1 MSVKEFL
8 INKLDDLRK
17 MLETPTTYKPK
28 LSYDDLI
35 NAESAVGRT
44 IFGPIPLGH
53 QREFFESKKNVWI
66 WHENWPNQIGVME
79 GMTIRYEVRPDG
91 VFKKV
96 NNGMYTKIEGAEL
109 DNFRNAA
116 KTYLNLVKNKLYS

>member
-1 MSVKEFL
+1 MSVKKFL
-8 INKLDDLRK
+8 IDKLDVLRK
-17 MLETPTTYKPK
+17 MLEAPTTYKPR
-28 LSYDDLI
+28 LSYNDLI
-35 NAESAVGRT
+35 NAESELGRT

-66 WHENWPNQIGVME
+66 WHENWQNQIGVME
-79 GMTIRYEVRPDG
+79 EMTIRYEVRPDG

-96 NNGMYTKIEGAEL
+96 NNGLYTKIEGAEL

-116 KTYLNLVKNKLYS
+116 KTYLDLVKNKLYS

>member
-1 MSVKEFL
+1 MSVKEFFL
-8 INKLDDLRK
+8 DKLKSLEK
-17 MLETPTTYKPK
+17 MVAAPTTYKPR
-28 LSYDDLI
+28 LTYDDLI
-35 NAESAVGRT
+35 NAESEIGRT
-44 IFGPIPLGH
+44 IFGPVPLGH

-66 WHENWPNQIGVME
+66 WHENWINQIGVNE
-79 GMTIRYEVRPDG
+79 GLTIRYEVRPEG

-96 NNGMYTKIEGAEL
+96 NSGVYQKIEGAEL

>member
-8 INKLDDLRK
+8 IDKLDDLRK
-17 MLETPTTYKPK
+17 MLETPTTYKPR